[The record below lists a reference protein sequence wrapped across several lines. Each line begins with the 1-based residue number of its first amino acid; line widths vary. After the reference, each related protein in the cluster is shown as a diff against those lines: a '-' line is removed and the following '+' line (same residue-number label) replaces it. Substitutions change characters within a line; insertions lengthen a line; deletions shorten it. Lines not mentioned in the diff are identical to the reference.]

1 MMMKQKGIEEELG
14 LAKERCKGV
23 IDRIERLS
31 VSQSCRRTL
40 LRLAHSD
47 LNFLTRS
54 SSTSSLNI
62 GHLEAIVHILQQPF
76 ITGVSR
82 VCKPISSPVH
92 HHHLDIVCTLN
103 RNPVWIIVSD
113 RNPTYISW
121 DSSPKKKTKGLKSRL
136 QQLLTLARSSTTLK
150 PSSIILFFSN
160 GLYCNTFIREKLRE
174 EFGASEIELDFSVFD
189 FDFYSSDDSDGEWV
203 NVNVLGR
210 SYRGACVLEIKV
222 VGEDNDDG
230 DDDDDDDITVLSAVK
245 GSTTVASVV
254 PKLSEL
260 AADTFCSL
268 ISGLR
273 IFPSH
278 VKKKLEMKGL
288 LAEGD
293 LVNYDTT
300 ALIALVS
307 GISNGCTQKLLATP
321 ESELR
326 QRFKGNYAF
335 VIGQVMSEIQNP
347 IHVEL
352 GSIIS
357 GKRGII
363 CESVHSEFKELV
375 LMCGGPNEKFRA
387 DQLLKHLTVVA
398 DSPSQRVMGL
408 PTTRRLALKN
418 KVVFGTGDYWHAPT
432 VTANMAFVRAIS
444 QTGMSL
450 FTIEHRPRALTG
462 D

>member
-1 MMMKQKGIEEELG
+1 MMKQKGREEEVE

-23 IDRIERLS
+23 IDRIERLG

-40 LRLAHSD
+40 LRLALSD

-82 VCKPISSPVH
+82 VCKPISSPL
-92 HHHLDIVCTLN
+92 HHLDIVCTLN
-103 RNPVWIIVSD
+103 TNPVWIIVSD

-121 DSSPKKKTKGLKSRL
+121 DSSPKKKTKGLKFRL

-160 GLYCNTFIREKLRE
+160 GLHCNTFIREKLRE

-189 FDFYSSDDSDGEWV
+189 FDYYFSDDSDGEWV

-222 VGEDNDDG
+222 VGGG
-230 DDDDDDDITVLSAVK
+230 DDDDDDDISVLSAVK

-268 ISGLR
+268 ISGLK
-273 IFPSH
+273 IFPSQL
-278 VKKKLEMKGL
+278 KTKLEMRGL

-293 LVNYDTT
+293 LVNFDTT

-326 QRFKGNYAF
+326 QRFKGNYTF

-357 GKRGII
+357 GKLGII
-363 CESVHSEFKELV
+363 CESVHSEFKQLV

-387 DQLLKHLTVVA
+387 DQLLKHLT
-398 DSPSQRVMGL
+398 
-408 PTTRRLALKN
+408 
-418 KVVFGTGDYWHAPT
+418 
-432 VTANMAFVRAIS
+432 
-444 QTGMSL
+444 
-450 FTIEHRPRALTG
+450 
-462 D
+462 

>member
-1 MMMKQKGIEEELG
+1 MMKQKGIEEEVE

-23 IDRIERLS
+23 IDRIERLG

-40 LRLAHSD
+40 LRLALSD

-82 VCKPISSPVH
+82 VCKHISSPV
-92 HHHLDIVCTLN
+92 HHLDIVCTLN

-121 DSSPKKKTKGLKSRL
+121 DSSPKKKTKGLKFRL
-136 QQLLTLARSSTTLK
+136 QQLLTLARTSTTLK

-160 GLYCNTFIREKLRE
+160 GLHCNTYIREKLWE

-189 FDFYSSDDSDGEWV
+189 FDFGFYFSDDSDGEWV

-222 VGEDNDDG
+222 VGGD

-268 ISGLR
+268 ISGLKV
-273 IFPSH
+273 FPSH
-278 VKKKLEMKGL
+278 VKKKLEMRGL

-293 LVNYDTT
+293 LVNFDTT

-326 QRFKGNYAF
+326 QRFKGNYPF

-347 IHVEL
+347 IHVDL

-357 GKRGII
+357 GKLGII

-408 PTTRRLALKN
+408 PTTRKLALKN

>member
-1 MMMKQKGIEEELG
+1 MRERERVSEMMMKQKGIEEEVE

-23 IDRIERLS
+23 IDRIERLG

-40 LRLAHSD
+40 LRLALSD

-62 GHLEAIVHILQQPF
+62 GHLESIVHILQQPF

-82 VCKPISSPVH
+82 VCKPISSPL
-92 HHHLDIVCTLN
+92 HHLDIVCTLN
-103 RNPVWIIVSD
+103 TNPVWIIVSD

-121 DSSPKKKTKGLKSRL
+121 DSSPKKKTKGLKFRL
-136 QQLLTLARSSTTLK
+136 QQLLTLARSSTTLR

-160 GLYCNTFIREKLRE
+160 GLHCNTFIREKLWE

-189 FDFYSSDDSDGEWV
+189 FDYYFSDDSDGEWV

-222 VGEDNDDG
+222 VG
-230 DDDDDDDITVLSAVK
+230 DDDDITVLSAVK

-268 ISGLR
+268 ISGLK
-273 IFPSH
+273 IFPSQL
-278 VKKKLEMKGL
+278 KTKLEMRGL

-293 LVNYDTT
+293 LVNFDTT

-335 VIGQVMSEIQNP
+335 VIGQVYYP
-347 IHVEL
+347 IY
-352 GSIIS
+352 
-357 GKRGII
+357 
-363 CESVHSEFKELV
+363 FKF
-375 LMCGGPNEKFRA
+375 CA
-387 DQLLKHLTVVA
+387 
-398 DSPSQRVMGL
+398 S
-408 PTTRRLALKN
+408 
-418 KVVFGTGDYWHAPT
+418 
-432 VTANMAFVRAIS
+432 
-444 QTGMSL
+444 
-450 FTIEHRPRALTG
+450 
-462 D
+462 